1 MRVAFFGGSFDP
13 PHIAHVMAVVHLRSL
28 FEFERILV
36 VPVLE
41 HPFDKHLTPFDHRRR
56 MCALAMGWV
65 PATDISPVERELV
78 TPSLTVRTLRH
89 LRQTHPDFELRL
101 VIGADVLDEVH
112 KWHAFDAVTK
122 LAPPLV
128 LGRVG
133 HERPEAGPQ
142 MLPEVSSSKVREWLR
157 QRESPEFQSRL
168 REVVP
173 AAVLRYI
180 DEHDL
185 YRPGSR

>member
-1 MRVAFFGGSFDP
+1 
-13 PHIAHVMAVVHLRSL
+13 
-28 FEFERILV
+28 
-36 VPVLE
+36 
-41 HPFDKHLTPFDHRRR
+41 
-56 MCALAMGWV
+56 
-65 PATDISPVERELV
+65 
-78 TPSLTVRTLRH
+78 
-89 LRQTHPDFELRL
+89 
-101 VIGADVLDEVH
+101 
-112 KWHAFDAVTK
+112 
-122 LAPPLV
+122 
-128 LGRVG
+128 
-133 HERPEAGPQ
+133 